1 MIRVVAALIE
11 SDGRLLVCQRR
22 KIDTFPL
29 KWEFPGGKIKPGESP
44 VEALARELKEELGAD
59 ATIGSELYR
68 TRHRYAEH
76 SDEIELYFF
85 PATLGGAAVSNL
97 AFEQIQWTEPAA
109 LPSFDFL
116 PADRELI
123 DLLATGA
130 LSLRRVR

>member
-11 SDGRLLVCQRR
+11 RDGRLLVCQRR
-22 KIDTFPL
+22 KNGTFPL

-44 VEALARELKEELGAD
+44 AEALARELKEELGAD
-59 ATIGSELYR
+59 ATIGPELYR

-76 SDEIELYFF
+76 SDEIELSFF
-85 PATLGGAAVSNL
+85 LAALGNEAVSNL

-109 LPSFDFL
+109 LPTFDFL

-123 DLLATGA
+123 DLLATGT
-130 LSLRRVR
+130 LSLRKS

>member
-11 SDGRLLVCQRR
+11 RDGQLLVCQRR
-22 KIDTFPL
+22 KNDTFPL

-44 VEALARELKEELGAD
+44 AEALARELKEELGAD
-59 ATIGSELYR
+59 ATIGPEIYH

-85 PATLGGAAVSNL
+85 LANLGSSALSNL
-97 AFEQIQWTEPAA
+97 AFERIQWAEPAV
-109 LPSFDFL
+109 LPTFDFL

-123 DLLATGA
+123 DLLATGT
-130 LSLRRVR
+130 LSRRRS